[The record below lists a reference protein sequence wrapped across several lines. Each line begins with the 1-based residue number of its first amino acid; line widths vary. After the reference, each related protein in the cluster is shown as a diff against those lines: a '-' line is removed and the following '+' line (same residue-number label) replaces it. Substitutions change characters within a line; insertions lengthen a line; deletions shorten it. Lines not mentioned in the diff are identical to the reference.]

1 MPEALID
8 LQQREL
14 LGIFT
19 RFPFRTFSSAK
30 VDKIFGNTK
39 NIRIFAA
46 ITDIPMNIDKFLQ
59 IFVVKE
65 KKFFPLYIQQTE
77 NIVKAAQLLCEITKE
92 DDPDERHIL
101 ARRIKECETIGDR
114 ITDKI
119 VDELMNSFV
128 TPFDRQDVHQL
139 AEDFDTFLDSIRDA
153 SKKISIYQPK
163 RSSHKINE
171 ISEYILKDAEL
182 FLELAH
188 NFENMRN
195 DVKLIDKLC
204 DQIKENEHIVD
215 DIYESYMSTLFE
227 KEPDPVEL
235 VKKKN
240 VAQAIEDTSDIA
252 KSVSN
257 TIRSIAVKMS

>member
-1 MPEALID
+1 ML
-8 LQQREL
+8 
-14 LGIFT
+14 
-19 RFPFRTFSSAK
+19 TFATLK
-30 VDKIFGNTK
+30 LCQMNLD
-39 NIRIFAA
+39 RI
-46 ITDIPMNIDKFLQ
+46 LQ

-65 KKFFPLYIQQTE
+65 KKFFPLYIQQAE

-92 DDPDERHIL
+92 EDPEERHFL
-101 ARRIKECETIGDR
+101 ARRIKECETVGDR

-119 VDELMNSFV
+119 VDELFNSFV
-128 TPFDRQDVHQL
+128 TPFEREDVHQL

-153 SKKISIYQPK
+153 SKKIAIYQPK
-163 RSSHKINE
+163 KSSHKINE

-182 FLELAH
+182 FLELTH
-188 NFENMRN
+188 NFENMRS
-195 DVKLIDKLC
+195 DVKLIDSLC

-227 KEPDPVEL
+227 KEQDPVEL

-257 TIRSIAVKMS
+257 TIRSIAVKMG

>member
-1 MPEALID
+1 MDKKVYFISDMHLGVPSEED
-8 LQQREL
+8 SRSRE
-14 LGIFT
+14 
-19 RFPFRTFSSAK
+19 
-30 VDKIFGNTK
+30 
-39 NIRIFAA
+39 
-46 ITDIPMNIDKFLQ
+46 
-59 IFVVKE
+59 
-65 KKFFPLYIQQTE
+65 
-77 NIVKAAQLLCEITKE
+77 KAAV
-92 DDPDERHIL
+92 R
-101 ARRIKECETIGDR
+101 
-114 ITDKI
+114 
-119 VDELMNSFV
+119 
-128 TPFDRQDVHQL
+128 
-139 AEDFDTFLDSIRDA
+139 FLDSIRDA